1 VVHIANV
8 VIKNFRAIEDVN
20 FELTR
25 FVNVIVGPNAVGKTT
40 ILQAIRLSKA
50 LLAPR
55 SPSEAQ
61 QTLISLGA
69 ASPHFPQRVFLR
81 SLARD
86 INKPIEVRCTLK
98 LENGEVANV
107 IGGQAEIANRLLQAQ
122 MGQSFLNPASMIQF
136 LASEP
141 GKSAL
146 AAVKSQLASQLERL
160 QSERTLLL
168 GIVLDPQ
175 TNTISAVDQF
185 SGPFFSYLEQLLPP
199 QLAIF
204 SYFPADRALPTGEVP
219 VQLGGPDMQ
228 QQVEAHNSQPQLK
241 YHRLKNMI
249 IGDIVLNQGSR
260 ESLMSEFSRIFE
272 GILRGRKI
280 SSTGVNE
287 LGLLSVKIE
296 DQVGGT
302 QYDIDNLS
310 SGEKNLALTLLL
322 IARSIS
328 DDGIALFDEPEL
340 HLNPAVCKD
349 VLGFMLNSYAKP
361 KGLQFIISTHS
372 PEILSGAF
380 KDADCAL
387 LHIVSSTNIARVG
400 HKAYDE
406 YSEVLANL
414 GSSVSEG
421 LLFEGTLFV
430 EGDDDVAFLE
440 NAFPE
445 LLKRFKVKDRGGR
458 REVEKTARRLQEL
471 EASGQRVD
479 PIFLLF
485 DRDDEITGLES
496 SSSVRIMQ
504 WERRCLENY
513 LIDLSVLTELLKK
526 NDIARKPFP
535 NEGEVAK
542 VFRDLALSQ
551 LDGIVAKEQY
561 SRRNYKSP
569 ALRSEDIEKSDSL
582 SGIAEALYSRAET
595 ARASIELNS
604 RTAWV
609 KDFLDSCATRR
620 AELEVV
626 WEASWKERCDGK
638 RLFRDFQKAGHL
650 KIPLSAFK
658 SQIVGRMR
666 DTSSDNWR
674 IVDSHLRKLIHGSR
688 PS

>member
-219 VQLGGPDMQ
+219 VQLGG
-228 QQVEAHNSQPQLK
+228 AR
-241 YHRLKNMI
+241 YAATGR
-249 IGDIVLNQGSR
+249 GS
-260 ESLMSEFSRIFE
+260 
-272 GILRGRKI
+272 
-280 SSTGVNE
+280 
-287 LGLLSVKIE
+287 
-296 DQVGGT
+296 
-302 QYDIDNLS
+302 
-310 SGEKNLALTLLL
+310 
-322 IARSIS
+322 
-328 DDGIALFDEPEL
+328 
-340 HLNPAVCKD
+340 
-349 VLGFMLNSYAKP
+349 
-361 KGLQFIISTHS
+361 
-372 PEILSGAF
+372 
-380 KDADCAL
+380 
-387 LHIVSSTNIARVG
+387 
-400 HKAYDE
+400 
-406 YSEVLANL
+406 
-414 GSSVSEG
+414 
-421 LLFEGTLFV
+421 
-430 EGDDDVAFLE
+430 
-440 NAFPE
+440 
-445 LLKRFKVKDRGGR
+445 
-458 REVEKTARRLQEL
+458 
-471 EASGQRVD
+471 
-479 PIFLLF
+479 
-485 DRDDEITGLES
+485 
-496 SSSVRIMQ
+496 
-504 WERRCLENY
+504 
-513 LIDLSVLTELLKK
+513 
-526 NDIARKPFP
+526 
-535 NEGEVAK
+535 
-542 VFRDLALSQ
+542 
-551 LDGIVAKEQY
+551 
-561 SRRNYKSP
+561 
-569 ALRSEDIEKSDSL
+569 
-582 SGIAEALYSRAET
+582 
-595 ARASIELNS
+595 
-604 RTAWV
+604 
-609 KDFLDSCATRR
+609 
-620 AELEVV
+620 
-626 WEASWKERCDGK
+626 
-638 RLFRDFQKAGHL
+638 
-650 KIPLSAFK
+650 
-658 SQIVGRMR
+658 
-666 DTSSDNWR
+666 
-674 IVDSHLRKLIHGSR
+674 
-688 PS
+688 